1 MSEAPAKRKLSK
13 EERKAAKKAAKA
25 ASSEPATPASDAVKD
40 SSKKRK
46 ADKEK
51 ESKGSK
57 RSKVDAA
64 ATPAKAD
71 SPSGSEATHAPA
83 PTPAAAA
90 ADEAGL
96 DNYALAEQ
104 IKSLLR
110 SKGMDTLFPIQ
121 QKTFAHAVAGF
132 DVVGRAR
139 TGCGKTLAFVLPIV
153 QALMDNKAGRKFG
166 RPPSV
171 VVLAPTRELAK
182 QVGGAGARGVSGPG
196 WQGKARQT
204 CQHHTRQG
212 LGAAESNSLHH

>member
-13 EERKAAKKAAKA
+13 EEKKAAKKAAKA
-25 ASSEPATPASDAVKD
+25 AASEPATPASDAVKD

-51 ESKGSK
+51 ESKDSK
-57 RSKVDAA
+57 RNKVDAA
-64 ATPAKAD
+64 ATPAKAA
-71 SPSGSEATHAPA
+71 SPSSSEATDAPA
-83 PTPAAAA
+83 PAPAAAA
-90 ADEAGL
+90 ADAAGL
-96 DNYALAEQ
+96 DNFDLAEQ

-110 SKGMDTLFPIQ
+110 SKGIETLFPIQ
-121 QKTFAHAVAGF
+121 EKTFAHAVAGF

-153 QALMDNKAGRKFG
+153 QALMGNKAGRKFG

-182 QVGGAGARGVSGPG
+182 QVGTQP
-196 WQGKARQT
+196 
-204 CQHHTRQG
+204 
-212 LGAAESNSLHH
+212 AAACSLQQQQQQQQQQQPA